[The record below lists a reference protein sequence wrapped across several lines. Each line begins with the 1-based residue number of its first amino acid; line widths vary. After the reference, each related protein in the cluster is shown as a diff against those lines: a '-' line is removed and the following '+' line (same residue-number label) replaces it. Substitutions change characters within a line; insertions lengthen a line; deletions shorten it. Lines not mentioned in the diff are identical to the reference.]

1 MLQSMHPLLSVSIFY
16 LRFDEPPELALYSPP
31 APVPLGIPDLE
42 DNLDTLLIERVYVD
56 PDALV
61 EESVDY
67 LE

>member
-1 MLQSMHPLLSVSIFY
+1 MHPLLSVSIFY
-16 LRFDEPPELALYSPP
+16 LRFDKPPEFALYSPP
-31 APVPLGIPDLE
+31 APVPLGFPDLE